1 MAKSKYS
8 FEKRQREKARQKK
21 QVDKAARRKESRL
34 PKTDTEPEIQSEDPG
49 ISGVNADSQTSP
61 AEENQADRAEKSPQ

>member
-21 QVDKAARRKESRL
+21 QVDKATRRKESRL
-34 PKTDTEPEIQSEDPG
+34 PKTDTEPEIQSDDPG
-49 ISGVNADSQTSP
+49 IPGINDDSQPSP
-61 AEENQADRAEKSPQ
+61 VEEN

>member
-21 QVDKAARRKESRL
+21 QVDKAARRKEARL
-34 PKTDTEPEIQSEDPG
+34 PKTDTDPESQIEDPG
-49 ISGVNADSQTSP
+49 ISGINADSQTSTV
-61 AEENQADRAEKSPQ
+61 EENHVDREEKSPQ